1 LASASGWLECQ
12 KVHLN
17 VGAQALRPYR
27 ITVSDWKLLYN
38 DWHLWKAGII
48 PMSLQELKEQ
58 AFKLSVSDRLAL
70 VNAIIQSLQDT
81 LNPQPNRKT
90 LINQMRGLLKTDQP
104 PPTDA
109 QIQAILEERRVE
121 KYIQ

>member
-1 LASASGWLECQ
+1 
-12 KVHLN
+12 
-17 VGAQALRPYR
+17 
-27 ITVSDWKLLYN
+27 
-38 DWHLWKAGII
+38 
-48 PMSLQELKEQ
+48 MSLQELKEQ

-109 QIQAILEERRVE
+109 QVQAILEERSDVGRCGC
-121 KYIQ
+121 

>member
-1 LASASGWLECQ
+1 
-12 KVHLN
+12 
-17 VGAQALRPYR
+17 
-27 ITVSDWKLLYN
+27 
-38 DWHLWKAGII
+38 
-48 PMSLQELKEQ
+48 MSLQELKEQ

-81 LNPQPNRKT
+81 LNPQLNRKT
-90 LINQMRGLLKTDQP
+90 LINQMRGLLKTDQS

-121 KYIQ
+121 KYLQ

>member
-1 LASASGWLECQ
+1 
-12 KVHLN
+12 
-17 VGAQALRPYR
+17 
-27 ITVSDWKLLYN
+27 
-38 DWHLWKAGII
+38 
-48 PMSLQELKEQ
+48 MSLQELKEQ

-90 LINQMRGLLKTDQP
+90 LINQMRGLLKTDRL

-121 KYIQ
+121 KYLR